1 MPKQMH
7 NVIYSMDN
15 VIYTYNLLDCYFNK
29 EGLMNTAG
37 TIRGLL
43 CAHIAQAKADH
54 LDREIYGL
62 WHRP

>member
-1 MPKQMH
+1 M
-7 NVIYSMDN
+7 
-15 VIYTYNLLDCYFNK
+15 YTYNLLDCHFNE

-62 WHRP
+62 WHRA